1 MNDQGSS
8 RSLRPFVAARLNRG
22 EKAVWSVGTSQE
34 RDLRSDQAPWAQ
46 PLAPERWAAMP
57 GPLSELRYSPLYR
70 GRRPT
75 GRRDS
80 RNRPTRVST
89 RPVRGARRAVR
100 DFARFAAAMA
110 AGPASQD
117 QLFARSQRRIRAAET
132 VNTSARIQW
141 LGIGSW
147 ALFCAALFVTLLLR
161 PDRDAVDHGI
171 ALQEADHTLRR
182 AIVSIPATA
191 DPMPLLS
198 NGREI
203 TMRPAAPAPGP
214 GG

>member
-1 MNDQGSS
+1 MERRNVSG
-8 RSLRPFVAARLNRG
+8 AR
-22 EKAVWSVGTSQE
+22 V
-34 RDLRSDQAPWAQ
+34 
-46 PLAPERWAAMP
+46 PLAPSIVGTALGARGMGCNA
-57 GPLSELRYSPLYR
+57 GPALGAPIRTRLLRSP
-70 GRRPT
+70 T
-75 GRRDS
+75 
-80 RNRPTRVST
+80 NRPARVAQSSAE
-89 RPVRGARRAVR
+89 RVDEAEAGRAPRGPR
-100 DFARFAAAMA
+100 FARFAAAMA
-110 AGPASQD
+110 AAPASQD
-117 QLFARSQRRIRAAET
+117 QLCAQSQRRIRPAET
-132 VNTSARIQW
+132 VNTSSRIQW

-182 AIVSIPATA
+182 AIVSVPATA

>member
-1 MNDQGSS
+1 MERRHVSEARVTLA
-8 RSLRPFVAARLNRG
+8 RSIVGAALGARAVVCNAGPAPGAPIRTRL
-22 EKAVWSVGTSQE
+22 
-34 RDLRSDQAPWAQ
+34 LRS
-46 PLAPERWAAMP
+46 
-57 GPLSELRYSPLYR
+57 
-70 GRRPT
+70 PT
-75 GRRDS
+75 
-80 RNRPTRVST
+80 NRPARVAQSSAQ
-89 RPVRGARRAVR
+89 RVDEAEAGRAPRGPR
-100 DFARFAAAMA
+100 FARFAAAMA
-110 AGPASQD
+110 AAPASQD
-117 QLFARSQRRIRAAET
+117 QLCAQSQRRIRPAAT

-147 ALFCAALFVTLLLR
+147 GLFCAALFVTLLLR

-171 ALQEADHTLRR
+171 ALQEAEHTLRR
-182 AIVSIPATA
+182 AIVSVPATA

>member
-1 MNDQGSS
+1 MERRHVSGARLTLGPSTVGTALGAGEVGCNAGPALGAPILTPLS
-8 RSLRPFVAARLNRG
+8 RSPTNRPARL
-22 EKAVWSVGTSQE
+22 AQS
-34 RDLRSDQAPWAQ
+34 SDEGVDEA
-46 PLAPERWAAMP
+46 
-57 GPLSELRYSPLYR
+57 
-70 GRRPT
+70 
-75 GRRDS
+75 
-80 RNRPTRVST
+80 
-89 RPVRGARRAVR
+89 GARRAPR
-100 DFARFAAAMA
+100 GPRFARFAAAMA

-182 AIVSIPATA
+182 AIVSVPATA

>member
-100 DFARFAAAMA
+100 DSRGLPPPWRPVRRHRTNCSLGRS
-110 AGPASQD
+110 AGSALRKPSIQVPASNGW
-117 QLFARSQRRIRAAET
+117 ASVAGRC
-132 VNTSARIQW
+132 SAR
-141 LGIGSW
+141 LSLSLCSYGR
-147 ALFCAALFVTLLLR
+147 T
-161 PDRDAVDHGI
+161 
-171 ALQEADHTLRR
+171 E
-182 AIVSIPATA
+182 
-191 DPMPLLS
+191 MPLITALLS
-198 NGREI
+198 R
-203 TMRPAAPAPGP
+203 RPIIPCDEPS
-214 GG
+214 

>member
-1 MNDQGSS
+1 MS
-8 RSLRPFVAARLNRG
+8 RG
-22 EKAVWSVGTSQE
+22 EKAVWSVGTSQKRE
-34 RDLRSDQAPWAQ
+34 LHSHAASWAQ
-46 PLAPERWAAMP
+46 PLAPERWYAMP
-57 GPLSELRYSPLYR
+57 GLLPELRYEPVSC

-75 GRRDS
+75 GRRGS
-80 RNRPTRVST
+80 RNRPPSVST
-89 RPVRGARRAVR
+89 RPSAGRAPRGPR
-100 DFARFAAAMA
+100 FARFAAAMA
-110 AGPASQD
+110 AAPASQD
-117 QLFARSQRRIRAAET
+117 QLFAQSQRRIRPAAT
-132 VNTSARIQW
+132 VNTSSRIQW

-147 ALFCAALFVTLLLR
+147 GLFCAALFVTLLLR

-182 AIVSIPATA
+182 AIVSVPATA

>member
-1 MNDQGSS
+1 MERRHVSGARLTLGPSTVGAALGAGEVGCSAGPALGAPILTPLS
-8 RSLRPFVAARLNRG
+8 RSPTNRPARLAQSSDEGVDEAGAGRAPRG
-22 EKAVWSVGTSQE
+22 P
-34 RDLRSDQAPWAQ
+34 R
-46 PLAPERWAAMP
+46 
-57 GPLSELRYSPLYR
+57 
-70 GRRPT
+70 
-75 GRRDS
+75 
-80 RNRPTRVST
+80 
-89 RPVRGARRAVR
+89 
-100 DFARFAAAMA
+100 FARFAAAMA

-117 QLFARSQRRIRAAET
+117 QLFARSQRRIRPAET

-147 ALFCAALFVTLLLR
+147 ALFCAALFVNLLLR

-182 AIVSIPATA
+182 AIVSVPATA